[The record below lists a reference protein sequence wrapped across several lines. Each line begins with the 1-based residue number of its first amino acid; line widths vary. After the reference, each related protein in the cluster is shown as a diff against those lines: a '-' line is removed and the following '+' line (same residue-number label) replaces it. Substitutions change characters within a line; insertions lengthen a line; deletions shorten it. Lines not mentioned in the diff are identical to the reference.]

1 MLKLIEGSYAS
12 FFPKEIDSMF
22 RNRAEAFSDR
32 LGWEVVVK
40 DGYERDRFDD
50 ANPLY
55 LVSVDPD
62 TEEYW
67 GSLRLLPTTG
77 PNMLRDVFAQLLDGD
92 FIESATIWESSRICA
107 TTLRGRPDRGR
118 SGVNYALSELILGI
132 GEVAVAAGL
141 TQIVSV
147 FDARIFRVLRAAEC
161 NPQIIGT
168 PQRIGGT
175 MSYAGLFDAG
185 ERPLKAFRAAVGI
198 ENSVLAPGRERACVR
213 LGEAGSERGAILSG
227 AHFSAAGAMFC
238 CLQVCSLSFRPYVIK
253 LCFERVIK
261 YGRADW
267 PRNRKSAPWSL
278 KNQRHTLEN

>member
-12 FFPKEIDSMF
+12 FFPKEIDAMF
-22 RNRAEAFSDR
+22 RNRAETFSDR

-40 DGYERDRFDD
+40 DGYERDVFDT

-77 PNMLRDVFAQLLDGD
+77 PNMLRDVFPQLLDGEY
-92 FIESATIWESSRICA
+92 IESATIWESSQICA
-107 TTLRGRPDRGR
+107 AAVPRQPERSR
-118 SGVNYALSELILGI
+118 SGVNYVLSELILGI

-147 FDARIFRVLRAAEC
+147 FDARIFRVLKAAGC

-168 PQRIGGT
+168 PQRIGDV
-175 MSYAGLFDAG
+175 MSYAGLFDTG
-185 ERPLKAFRAAVGI
+185 EGPLKAFRAATGI
-198 ENSVLAPGRERACVR
+198 EHSVLAPGAKEIAF
-213 LGEAGSERGAILSG
+213 A
-227 AHFSAAGAMFC
+227 
-238 CLQVCSLSFRPYVIK
+238 
-253 LCFERVIK
+253 
-261 YGRADW
+261 
-267 PRNRKSAPWSL
+267 
-278 KNQRHTLEN
+278 

>member
-12 FFPKEIDSMF
+12 FFPREVDAMF
-22 RNRAEAFSDR
+22 RNRAETFSDR

-40 DGYERDRFDD
+40 DGRERDRFDD

-77 PNMLRDVFAQLLDGD
+77 PNMLRDVFPQLLAGD

-107 TTLRGRPDRGR
+107 TVAPGQPHRNR
-118 SGVNYALSELILGI
+118 SGVNYVLSELILGI

-147 FDARIFRVLRAAEC
+147 FDARIFRVLRGAGC
-161 NPQIIGT
+161 DPQIIGT
-168 PQRIGGT
+168 PQRIGGE
-175 MSYAGLFDAG
+175 MSYAGLFDTG
-185 ERPLKAFRAAVGI
+185 EEPLAAFRAAAGI
-198 ENSVLAPGRERACVR
+198 EGSVLAPGARELAF
-213 LGEAGSERGAILSG
+213 A
-227 AHFSAAGAMFC
+227 
-238 CLQVCSLSFRPYVIK
+238 
-253 LCFERVIK
+253 
-261 YGRADW
+261 
-267 PRNRKSAPWSL
+267 
-278 KNQRHTLEN
+278 

>member
-1 MLKLIEGSYAS
+1 MLKLIEGSCAS
-12 FFPKEIDSMF
+12 FFPKEIDAMF
-22 RNRAEAFSDR
+22 RNRAETFSDR
-32 LGWEVVVK
+32 LGWEVEVK
-40 DGYERDRFDD
+40 DGHERDRFDD

-107 TTLRGRPDRGR
+107 TTSPGQPDRSK

-147 FDARIFRVLRAAEC
+147 FDARIFRVLRAAGC
-161 NPQIIGT
+161 NPQIIGK
-168 PQRIGGT
+168 PQRIGGV
-175 MSYAGLFDAG
+175 MSYAGLFETG
-185 ERPLKAFRAAVGI
+185 EGPLSAFRAAAGNR
-198 ENSVLAPGRERACVR
+198 EFGPCSGRERTCVCLR
-213 LGEAGSERGAILSG
+213 EAAPSELSPV
-227 AHFSAAGAMFC
+227 ARPFFRRQRAMFAFC
-238 CLQVCSLSFRPYVIK
+238 CLQVWANIILDGAPPPAIALSSRDFPVGGVSS
-253 LCFERVIK
+253 CQ
-261 YGRADW
+261 
-267 PRNRKSAPWSL
+267 P
-278 KNQRHTLEN
+278 QEN

>member
-107 TTLRGRPDRGR
+107 TTSPRQPDRGK

-132 GEVAVAAGL
+132 GV
-141 TQIVSV
+141 
-147 FDARIFRVLRAAEC
+147 
-161 NPQIIGT
+161 
-168 PQRIGGT
+168 
-175 MSYAGLFDAG
+175 
-185 ERPLKAFRAAVGI
+185 FRAGFGGGGVGVHQ
-198 ENSVLAPGRERACVR
+198 VLEG
-213 LGEAGSERGAILSG
+213 GAILPVAGVLKGSSG
-227 AHFSAAGAMFC
+227 QHNG
-238 CLQVCSLSFRPYVIK
+238 
-253 LCFERVIK
+253 
-261 YGRADW
+261 G
-267 PRNRKSAPWSL
+267 
-278 KNQRHTLEN
+278 